1 MAKNE
6 GATPPE
12 VDASVLTEE
21 ALTAAAE
28 NAEKALADAADL
40 DALAHVKVEHLG
52 DKSPIALARRGL
64 GSLPGKEKADAGKRV
79 NIFRTRI
86 NNAYDARREVLL
98 AERDAHHRRAALVHR
113 LETFF
118 RGQALVQDLVRIH
131 FPDSAGEDGQRPLR
145 RARLPGR

>member
-52 DKSPIALARRGL
+52 DKSPIALARPRGL
-64 GSLPGKEKADAGKRV
+64 GSLPGQGKGG
-79 NIFRTRI
+79 
-86 NNAYDARREVLL
+86 RR
-98 AERDAHHRRAALVHR
+98 
-113 LETFF
+113 
-118 RGQALVQDLVRIH
+118 
-131 FPDSAGEDGQRPLR
+131 
-145 RARLPGR
+145 